1 MGDISHESIHSW
13 LDCSAFPGR
22 FPVDIPSNR
31 PAEGIIFDLI
41 LSDLRDFKD
50 FSDLSDLRVS
60 NFAGTV
66 IVRQGSAGVINIVA
80 IKRAARAEDLDQLD
94 VQMVVLQNGVEV
106 SATNSL
112 QLTQVSVDFEITA
125 PLDVQPVIEV
135 AAGSIDYEGSGI
147 GQNSFTVAAGSVAVR
162 LPADVNVEVLLTVG
176 AGTISIGFPVVGLV
190 EDQRIDGIIG
200 TGVDGRIEASV
211 AAGEIMVIPQ

>member
-1 MGDISHESIHSW
+1 MSRFRAGANAVLFLVIFLSACGDDSTSTPVQVFSQRLEES
-13 LDCSAFPGR
+13 FTVG
-22 FPVDIPSNR
+22 
-31 PAEGIIFDLI
+31 
-41 LSDLRDFKD
+41 
-50 FSDLSDLRVS
+50 DLSVLKVS
-60 NFAGTV
+60 NFAGKV
-66 IVRQGSAGVINIVA
+66 IVRQGSAGVINVVA
-80 IKRAARAEDLDQLD
+80 TKRAARAEDLDQLD
-94 VQMVVLQNGVEV
+94 VQMVALQNGVEV

-125 PLDVQPVIEV
+125 PLDVQPLIQV

-147 GQNSFTVAAGSVAVR
+147 GQSSLTTAAGSVTVS

-211 AAGEIMVIPQ
+211 AAGEIVVSPQ

>member
-1 MGDISHESIHSW
+1 MSLFRAGAIAVLLLVTFLSACGEDSTSTPVQTFSERLEES
-13 LDCSAFPGR
+13 FTVG
-22 FPVDIPSNR
+22 
-31 PAEGIIFDLI
+31 
-41 LSDLRDFKD
+41 
-50 FSDLSDLRVS
+50 DLSDLMVS

-66 IVRQGSAGVINIVA
+66 VVRQGSAGVINVVA
-80 IKRAARAEDLDQLD
+80 IKRAAREEDLDQFD
-94 VQMVVLQNGVEV
+94 VQMVALQNGVEV
-106 SATNSL
+106 STTNSL

-125 PLDVQPVIEV
+125 PLDVQPLIQV

-147 GQNSFTVAAGSVAVR
+147 GQNSFTTAAGSVTVR

-211 AAGEIMVIPQ
+211 AAGEIVVSPR

>member
-1 MGDISHESIHSW
+1 MSRFRAGANAVLFLVIFLSACGDDSTSTPDPGFSQQLEES
-13 LDCSAFPGR
+13 FTVG
-22 FPVDIPSNR
+22 
-31 PAEGIIFDLI
+31 
-41 LSDLRDFKD
+41 
-50 FSDLSDLRVS
+50 DLSVLKVS
-60 NFAGTV
+60 NFAGKV
-66 IVRQGSAGVINIVA
+66 IVRQGSAGVINVVA
-80 IKRAARAEDLDQLD
+80 TKRAARAEDLDQLD
-94 VQMVVLQNGVEV
+94 VQMVSLQNGVEV

-125 PLDVQPVIEV
+125 PPDVQPMIQV

-147 GQNSFTVAAGSVAVR
+147 GQSSLTTAAGSVTVR

-211 AAGEIMVIPQ
+211 AAGEIIVSPQ

>member
-1 MGDISHESIHSW
+1 MSRFVAGEIAVLFLVIFLSACGDDSTSTPVQGFSQRLEES
-13 LDCSAFPGR
+13 FTVG
-22 FPVDIPSNR
+22 
-31 PAEGIIFDLI
+31 
-41 LSDLRDFKD
+41 
-50 FSDLSDLRVS
+50 DLSDLRVS

-106 SATNSL
+106 TATNPL
-112 QLTQVSVDFEITA
+112 QLTQVSVDFEIRA
-125 PLDVQPVIEV
+125 PLDVQPVIQV
-135 AAGSIDYEGSGI
+135 AAGAIDYKGSGI
-147 GQNSFTVAAGSVAVR
+147 GLSSFTTAAGSVTVR

>member
-1 MGDISHESIHSW
+1 MSRFIAGPIAALFLVIY
-13 LDCSAFPGR
+13 LSACGEDSTST
-22 FPVDIPSNR
+22 PVQ
-31 PAEGIIFDLI
+31 
-41 LSDLRDFKD
+41 D
-50 FSDLSDLRVS
+50 FSQRLEESFTVGDLSDLSVS

-66 IVRQGSAGVINIVA
+66 IVRQGSAGVINVVA

-94 VQMVVLQNGVEV
+94 VQMLALQNGVEV

-125 PLDVQPVIEV
+125 PLDVQPMIQV
-135 AAGSIDYEGSGI
+135 A
-147 GQNSFTVAAGSVAVR
+147 
-162 LPADVNVEVLLTVG
+162 

-190 EDQRIDGIIG
+190 EDRHIDGIIG

-211 AAGEIMVIPQ
+211 AAGEIVVSPQ

>member
-1 MGDISHESIHSW
+1 MSRFRVGANVVLFLVIFLSACGDDSTSTPVQGFSQRLEES
-13 LDCSAFPGR
+13 FTVG
-22 FPVDIPSNR
+22 
-31 PAEGIIFDLI
+31 
-41 LSDLRDFKD
+41 
-50 FSDLSDLRVS
+50 DLSVLKVS
-60 NFAGTV
+60 NFAGKV
-66 IVRQGSAGVINIVA
+66 ILRQGSTGVINVVA
-80 IKRAARAEDLDQLD
+80 TKRAARAEDLDQLD
-94 VQMVVLQNGVEV
+94 VQMVALQNGVEV

-112 QLTQVSVDFEITA
+112 QLIQVSVDFEITA
-125 PLDVQPVIEV
+125 PPDVQPLIQV

-147 GQNSFTVAAGSVAVR
+147 GQSSLMIAAGSVTVR

-211 AAGEIMVIPQ
+211 AAGEIVVSPQ

>member
-1 MGDISHESIHSW
+1 MSRFIAGAIAVLFLVNFLSACGEDSTSTPVQSFSQRLEES
-13 LDCSAFPGR
+13 FTVG
-22 FPVDIPSNR
+22 
-31 PAEGIIFDLI
+31 
-41 LSDLRDFKD
+41 
-50 FSDLSDLRVS
+50 DLSDLRVS

-66 IVRQGSAGVINIVA
+66 SVRQGSSGVINVVA

-94 VQMVVLQNGVEV
+94 VLMVALQNGVEV
-106 SATNSL
+106 SAINSL

-125 PLDVQPVIEV
+125 PLDVQPMIQV

-147 GQNSFTVAAGSVAVR
+147 GQNSFTTAAGSVTVR

-176 AGTISIGFPVVGLV
+176 AGTISVGFPVVGLV
-190 EDQRIDGIIG
+190 EDQRIEGTIG

-211 AAGEIMVIPQ
+211 AAGEIVVRPQ

>member
-1 MGDISHESIHSW
+1 MSRFRAGANAVLFLVIFLSACGDDSTSTP
-13 LDCSAFPGR
+13 DP
-22 FPVDIPSNR
+22 
-31 PAEGIIFDLI
+31 
-41 LSDLRDFKD
+41 D
-50 FSDLSDLRVS
+50 FSQRLEESFTVGDLSVLKVS
-60 NFAGTV
+60 NFAGKV
-66 IVRQGSAGVINIVA
+66 IVRQGSAGVINVVA
-80 IKRAARAEDLDQLD
+80 TKRAARAEDLDQLD
-94 VQMVVLQNGVEV
+94 VQMVSLQNGVEV

-125 PLDVQPVIEV
+125 PPDVQPMIQV

-147 GQNSFTVAAGSVAVR
+147 GQSSLTTAAGSVTVR

-211 AAGEIMVIPQ
+211 AAGEIIVSPQ